1 VESSWRCPEG
11 LRLSGG
17 IPCLIKATSAVS
29 AAKRVS
35 TLGPKVIFTNEDDY
49 RPKKA
54 EFSAIILSKLWVR

>member
-1 VESSWRCPEG
+1 
-11 LRLSGG
+11 LSGG

-54 EFSAIILSKLWVR
+54 KFSAIILGELWVR